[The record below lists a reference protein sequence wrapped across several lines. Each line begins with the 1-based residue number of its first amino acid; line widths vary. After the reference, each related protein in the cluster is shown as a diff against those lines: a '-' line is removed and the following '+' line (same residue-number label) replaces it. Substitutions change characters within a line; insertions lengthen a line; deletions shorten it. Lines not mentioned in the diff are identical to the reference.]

1 MKPEQPLEIERKFL
15 IAYPDVDAIAALP
28 GCKVSRITQTYLL
41 THDGSEA
48 RVRMRET
55 DGRVRYVYTVKRAV
69 SGMTREE
76 TETEITPDAYR
87 ALLAQA
93 DPNRHPVKK
102 TRYALP
108 FGALTWEIDIY
119 PFWADRAIAE
129 VELASETQAIAFPPQ
144 LTVLREV
151 TDNPAYKNSTLAKC
165 LPG

>member
-41 THDGSEA
+41 TQDGSEA

-55 DGRVRYVYTVKRAV
+55 DGCVLYVHTVKRAV
-69 SGMTREE
+69 SGITREE
-76 TETEITPDAYR
+76 TEAEITPEAYC

-93 DPNRHPVKK
+93 DPSRRPVEK

-108 FGALTWEIDIY
+108 FASLVWEIDVY

-151 TDNPAYKNSTLAKC
+151 TDNPAYKNSALAKC
-165 LPG
+165 LPV